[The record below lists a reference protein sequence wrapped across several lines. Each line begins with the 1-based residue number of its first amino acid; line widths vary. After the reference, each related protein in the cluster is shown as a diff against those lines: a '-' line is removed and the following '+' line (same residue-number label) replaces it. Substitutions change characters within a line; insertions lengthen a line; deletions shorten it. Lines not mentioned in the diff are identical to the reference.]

1 MNSDIMLTQ
10 EREGVGKSG
19 LRGMNQNKI
28 IQMRDGFKEIMVMIF
43 PVGVWAF
50 QPRPGKRSEPF
61 WEQELR
67 ARILLPESDP

>member
-19 LRGMNQNKI
+19 LRGLNQNKI
-28 IQMRDGFKEIMVMIF
+28 IQMRDGFKEIMIMNF
-43 PVGVWAF
+43 PVRVWAF

-61 WEQELR
+61 
-67 ARILLPESDP
+67 